1 MQTVYDVLVV
11 GGGASG
17 MMAAGRAAE
26 RGLKVL
32 LLEKNKRLG
41 EKLRITGGGR
51 CNIANAEENE
61 RLLLS
66 KYGSSEQFLYSLFAQ
81 FGMKDTFTFFESR
94 GMPLIVEAR
103 KRAFP
108 RSQKAGDVVALLEAY
123 LRSGNVEIR
132 TVCPV
137 TKVNQQNG
145 RIVSVESKGQVF
157 TAKEYVFA
165 AGGISHPETGS
176 TGDGLG
182 WLRTLGHTVAKPTP
196 TIVPLAVSDSW
207 VKLLAGV
214 PLDPMRL
221 TFYAEGEKQF
231 RLDGGL
237 LFTHFGISGPLILNN
252 AHRVA
257 DLLQAGKVT
266 ALLDAF
272 PSTDLGALE
281 QAIVAAF
288 DANKNKTLR
297 NTLKEFLPAGMQKG
311 VAALIGTSIDV
322 DTKVHSVSK
331 QHRKHLV
338 QLIKSLPMTIEGL
351 MGFDRAV
358 IADGGVPL
366 TEIDTKTM
374 RSKKIQNLFVTG
386 DLLHVNRP
394 SGGYSLQLC
403 WSSGYVAGSHI
414 AE

>member
-1 MQTVYDVLVV
+1 
-11 GGGASG
+11 

-81 FGMKDTFTFFESR
+81 FSMKDTFTFFESR

-221 TFYAEGEKQF
+221 TFYVEGEKQF

-266 ALLDAF
+266 ASLDAF
-272 PSTDLGALE
+272 PSTDLGTLE

-338 QLIKSLPMTIEGL
+338 QLVKSLPMTIEGL

-374 RSKKIQNLFVTG
+374 RSKKVQNLFVTG

>member
-1 MQTVYDVLVV
+1 
-11 GGGASG
+11 